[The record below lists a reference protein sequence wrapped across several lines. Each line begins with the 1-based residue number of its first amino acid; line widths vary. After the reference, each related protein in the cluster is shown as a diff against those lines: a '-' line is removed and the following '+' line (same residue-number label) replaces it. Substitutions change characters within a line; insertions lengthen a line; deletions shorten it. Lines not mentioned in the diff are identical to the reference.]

1 MLLDGYSIR
10 YGEGE
15 PWKNVAAKYGTTHP
29 SRRDKA
35 MKRNLPD
42 KSNDGRAP
50 NSNKALA
57 AAEKTTMK
65 ADAKA
70 SKSALAADEKA
81 AKKALADADRA
92 SKKALAIAKKA
103 EKAVLQKLARS
114 EDKRPWLYMQ
124 RELHRDGLRLYR
136 DGSYQSYPWNGESSC
151 WLDASLEALFF
162 SYLNCRDKFE
172 DTMNML
178 PEVDH
183 LAVHMSRRMQAYNLK
198 ETAPDL
204 QTELSELRDNLAI
217 LLDLDIHVDSNPLVC
232 TRISYHLIV
241 ILELVSYFVG

>member
-1 MLLDGYSIR
+1 MRLDGYSLR
-10 YGEGE
+10 YGDGE

-35 MKRNLPD
+35 FKRNLPD
-42 KSNDGRAP
+42 KSKDGRAP
-50 NSNKALA
+50 DSNKALA
-57 AAEKTTMK
+57 AAEKATK
-65 ADAKA
+65 NADAKA
-70 SKSALAADEKA
+70 LKKALAADEKA
-81 AKKALADADRA
+81 TKKALADADRA
-92 SKKALAIAKKA
+92 SKKALAIAEKA
-103 EKAVLQKLARS
+103 EKAALQKLARS

-136 DGSYQSYPWNGESSC
+136 DGSYQSYPWNGKSSC

-162 SYLNCRDKFE
+162 SYLNCREKFE
-172 DTMNML
+172 DTMKLL

-183 LAVHMSRRMQAYNLK
+183 LAFHMSRRMRAYNLK
-198 ETAPDL
+198 ETVPDL

-232 TRISYHLIV
+232 TRISYHLIMF
-241 ILELVSYFVG
+241 LGMVSYFVK